1 MRSLC
6 RFACLLRCASSCTHL
21 WPRGDG
27 RPNRTG
33 CTPVTRRRFRKSV
46 GKHRGI
52 TTTMAFQQQSLSC
65 IGGQEAAA
73 AQGTE
78 TVAAARVRSRTPLRR
93 KRCSMPFQQRSL
105 SCIGGQEAAAAAQ
118 TVPAAEAMS
127 RTLPP
132 PLFPLSRQASGGHY
146 DDSRKSLFHCLTKW
160 SMLVGL
166 TTWSMLGGGVGGIVS
181 KPGIHKP
188 HMSKPGFA

>member
-1 MRSLC
+1 MVYPLVEGKD
-6 RFACLLRCASSCTHL
+6 AKPLPLLDAL
-21 WPRGDG
+21 
-27 RPNRTG
+27 
-33 CTPVTRRRFRKSV
+33 
-46 GKHRGI
+46 
-52 TTTMAFQQQSLSC
+52 QQQSSSSSPCLAS
-65 IGGQEAAA
+65 

-78 TVAAARVRSRTPLRR
+78 TVAAAMVRSRTALRR

-166 TTWSMLGGGVGGIVS
+166 TTWSMLGGGVGGIVAS
-181 KPGIHKP
+181 TDIPSVVDCG
-188 HMSKPGFA
+188 

>member
-1 MRSLC
+1 R
-6 RFACLLRCASSCTHL
+6 
-21 WPRGDG
+21 
-27 RPNRTG
+27 
-33 CTPVTRRRFRKSV
+33 PVTLSCNTWV
-46 GKHRGI
+46 YPLVEGKD
-52 TTTMAFQQQSLSC
+52 AKPLPLLDALQQQSSSSSPCLAS
-65 IGGQEAAA
+65 

-78 TVAAARVRSRTPLRR
+78 TVAAAMVRSRTALRR

-146 DDSRKSLFHCLTKW
+146 DDSRKSLFHSSCMFRLRA
-160 SMLVGL
+160 
-166 TTWSMLGGGVGGIVS
+166 
-181 KPGIHKP
+181 P
-188 HMSKPGFA
+188 